1 MMAPGGITK
10 LRDIS
15 RRYLLLGNVNAL
27 QWFHVLRQAALILTS
42 IILAKS
48 ALSTE
53 AIGHWELLLYIG
65 YTLSFFWVSGLVQG
79 MLTMYPKLEETD
91 RKVFI
96 FNVYILFFLI
106 SLLLFFILLWLRE
119 PVIYLLTRHRDLP
132 HLTLFS
138 IFLALNLPVF
148 LLENLYLLHNRPKSI
163 LSFGIFS
170 AVGQVLCVAVPVWV
184 GEGIGGGVAGLAILA
199 AVRHFFLLKFVI
211 QNSIIRWATRLWK
224 RLISLS
230 LPLMG
235 YSVLGGFQA
244 AFGSWLVAYF
254 YPGDESQFAIFRY
267 GAQELPFAIAITSA
281 FGAAML
287 PQIAQNLP
295 QALDEIRRKSL
306 RLFHWLFPATI
317 IIMLSSKFIFPLVFR
332 DAFADSVPIFNI
344 FLLISATR
352 MVFSRTVLVGLEANN
367 VVLWVSAIELA
378 VFVVLGL
385 ALGAAF
391 GLTGIAVATLAAFTL
406 EKILLCGFLYKRFG
420 VGVGAYTEL
429 RWLGIYTGLI
439 LAAYSVTT
447 FLL

>member
-1 MMAPGGITK
+1 MALDEIKGI
-10 LRDIS
+10 R
-15 RRYLLLGNVNAL
+15 RRYFVLSNVNAL

-65 YTLSFFWVSGLVQG
+65 YTLSFFWISGLVQG
-79 MLTMYPKLEETD
+79 MLTIYPKLDETS
-91 RKVFI
+91 RKIFI
-96 FNVYILFFLI
+96 FNVYILFLAI
-106 SLLLFFILLWLRE
+106 SLLLFFVLFWVRE
-119 PVIYLLTRHRDLP
+119 PVIYLLTRHRDIP
-132 HLTLFS
+132 HLTFFS

-163 LSFGIFS
+163 LSFGVFS

-184 GEGIGGGVAGLAILA
+184 GEGIGGGVAGLVILA
-199 AVRHFFLLKFVI
+199 AVRHFFLLKFVA
-211 QNSIIRWATRLWK
+211 QNSIIRWSSIYWERLVK
-224 RLISLS
+224 LS

-254 YPGDESQFAIFRY
+254 YPGDESRFAIYRY

-287 PQIAQNLP
+287 PEIAKNLP

-317 IIMLSSKFIFPLVFR
+317 IIMLSSKFVFPIVFR
-332 DAFADSVPIFNI
+332 DAFSESVAIFNI

-352 MVFSRTVLVGLEANN
+352 MVFSRTVLVGLEANR
-367 VVLWVSAIELA
+367 VVLWVSAVELA
-378 VFVVLGL
+378 VFVVLGF
-385 ALGAAF
+385 ALGSSF
-391 GLTGIAVATLAAFTL
+391 GLVGIAAATLAVFTL
-406 EKILLCGFLYKRFG
+406 EKILLCGLLYKHLG
-420 VGVGAYTEL
+420 VGVGAYTDL
-429 RWLGIYTGLI
+429 RWLAIYSGLI
-439 LAAYSVTT
+439 LAAYCVTT
-447 FLL
+447 FIL

>member
-1 MMAPGGITK
+1 MAFG
-10 LRDIS
+10 DIQEIWK
-15 RRYLLLGNVNAL
+15 RYFVLSNVNAL

-65 YTLSFFWVSGLVQG
+65 YTLSFFWISGLVQG
-79 MLTMYPKLEETD
+79 MLTMYPKLEETN
-91 RKVFI
+91 RKIFI
-96 FNVYILFFLI
+96 FNVYILFLVI
-106 SLLLFFILLWLRE
+106 SLLLFIVLFWVRG
-119 PVIYLLTRHRDLP
+119 PVIYLLTRHQEIP

-170 AVGQVLCVAVPVWV
+170 ALGQVFCVAVPVWV
-184 GEGIGGGVAGLAILA
+184 GEGIGGGVAGLALLA
-199 AVRHFFLLKFVI
+199 AVRHFFLLQFVFK
-211 QNSIIRWATRLWK
+211 NSIIRWSAMLCK
-224 RLISLS
+224 RLVKLS

-254 YPGDESQFAIFRY
+254 YPGDEPRFAIYRY

-287 PQIAQNLP
+287 PEIAKNLP
-295 QALDEIRRKSL
+295 QALQEIRRKSL

-317 IIMLSSKFIFPLVFR
+317 IIMLSSKFIFPIVFR
-332 DAFADSVPIFNI
+332 DAFSESVPIFNI

-352 MVFSRTVLVGLEANN
+352 MVFSRTVLVGLEANK
-367 VVLWVSAIELA
+367 VVLWVSAVELA
-378 VFVVLGL
+378 AFVVLGF
-385 ALGAAF
+385 ALGSYF
-391 GLTGIAVATLAAFTL
+391 GLIGIAAATLAVFTL
-406 EKILLCGFLYKRFG
+406 EKILLCGLLYKRFG
-420 VGVGAYTEL
+420 VGVGAYTDL
-429 RWLGIYTGLI
+429 QWLVIYTGLI
-439 LAAYSVTT
+439 LAAYGVTT

>member
-1 MMAPGGITK
+1 MALDEIKGI
-10 LRDIS
+10 R
-15 RRYLLLGNVNAL
+15 RRYFVLSNVNAL

-65 YTLSFFWVSGLVQG
+65 YTLSFFWISGLVQG
-79 MLTMYPKLEETD
+79 MLTMYPKLDETS

-96 FNVYILFFLI
+96 FNVYILFLAI
-106 SLLLFFILLWLRE
+106 SLLLFFVLFCVRE
-119 PVIYLLTRHRDLP
+119 PVIYLLTRHRDIP

-163 LSFGIFS
+163 LSFGVFS
-170 AVGQVLCVAVPVWV
+170 AVGQVLCVAIPVWV
-184 GEGIGGGVAGLAILA
+184 GEGIGGGVAGLAFLA
-199 AVRHFFLLKFVI
+199 AVRHFFLLKFVFN
-211 QNSIIRWATRLWK
+211 NSVIRCSAILWK
-224 RLISLS
+224 RLIKLS

-235 YSVLGGFQA
+235 YSVLGGFQT

-254 YPGDESQFAIFRY
+254 YPGDESRFAIYRY

-287 PQIAQNLP
+287 PEIAKNLP
-295 QALDEIRRKSL
+295 QALDELRRKSL

-317 IIMLSSKFIFPLVFR
+317 IIMLSSEFIFPIIFR
-332 DAFADSVPIFNI
+332 DAFSESVPIFNI

-352 MVFSRTVLVGLEANN
+352 IVFSRTVLVGLEANR
-367 VVLWVSAIELA
+367 VVLWVSAVELA
-378 VFVVLGL
+378 VFVVLGF
-385 ALGAAF
+385 ALGSSF
-391 GLTGIAVATLAAFTL
+391 GLIGIAVATLAVFTL
-406 EKILLCGFLYKRFG
+406 EKILLCGLLYKRFG
-420 VGVGAYTEL
+420 VGVGAYTDL
-429 RWLGIYTGLI
+429 RWLAIYTGSI
-439 LAAYSVTT
+439 LAAYGVTT